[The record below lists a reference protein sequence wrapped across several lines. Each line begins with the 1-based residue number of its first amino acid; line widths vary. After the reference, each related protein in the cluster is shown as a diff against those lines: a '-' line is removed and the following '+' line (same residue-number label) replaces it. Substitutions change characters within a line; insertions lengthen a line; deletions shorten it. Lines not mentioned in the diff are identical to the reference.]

1 MPEYK
6 KNNLEAEK
14 KDDNSNRETNGLPSK
29 ETFTNINYLN
39 NYLSSFS
46 NILNTLEIIDYI
58 GDGSEG
64 YVYRAKIKDNN
75 REVILKLLK
84 KKNNEEINISKK
96 LKHINIVNC
105 YGFIEI
111 KKGVL
116 FGIILEYG
124 KHGDL
129 IHFFRKIIKR
139 SCISESLL
147 CYISYQIL
155 QGLLYMH
162 KCKIAHFD
170 IKPQNVVIDEYL
182 CAKIIDFSISINYK
196 NIKGN
201 KIKLPFVGTSFFMSP
216 EVIQSNTIDID
227 DISKVDTYS
236 FGVMLYFLY
245 FGYYPFNLRNED
257 KGDYNKIYNKK
268 MSKLEF
274 NKNEYNISAGF
285 VDFLE
290 KLLDPNIKKRL
301 SVFEAINHKFIQNAQ
316 ILYDEK
322 EKVHNASSFL
332 AYLMT
337 DHIKSFE
344 DKL

>member
-1 MPEYK
+1 
-6 KNNLEAEK
+6 
-14 KDDNSNRETNGLPSK
+14 
-29 ETFTNINYLN
+29 
-39 NYLSSFS
+39 
-46 NILNTLEIIDYI
+46 
-58 GDGSEG
+58 
-64 YVYRAKIKDNN
+64 
-75 REVILKLLK
+75 
-84 KKNNEEINISKK
+84 
-96 LKHINIVNC
+96 
-105 YGFIEI
+105 
-111 KKGVL
+111 
-116 FGIILEYG
+116 
-124 KHGDL
+124 
-129 IHFFRKIIKR
+129 
-139 SCISESLL
+139 
-147 CYISYQIL
+147 
-155 QGLLYMH
+155 MH

-201 KIKLPFVGTSFFMSP
+201 IIKLPFVGTSFFMSP

-236 FGVMLYFLY
+236 LGVMLYFLY

-301 SVFEAINHKFIQNAQ
+301 SVFECMNHKWILNAQ